1 MPCFGRFDDDGR
13 VTGQQLP
20 VSIVV
25 PAFGAAA
32 QLGKC
37 LESLCRYAP
46 PGCDVLVADDA
57 TPDDSVSEIVK
68 SFQSRLSLTYVRRSD
83 NLGFVENCNEA
94 IRSILPGGNDVLLLN
109 SDTQVTEG
117 FLEEMWDVLHLH
129 EKHGAVSPRSNNATI
144 FSVPVSGRLTPDDAY
159 QLWISIRLLLPRYQ
173 VMPTAV
179 GFCMLIKNVVLRQ
192 LGVFDE
198 VYSPGYNEEND
209 FICRINRH
217 GYSAVVAHQAF
228 VFHHESSSFGV
239 RQKTLERRNRQLL
252 DDRYPEYARKLV
264 EHMRYGID
272 PIDHFSMLWR
282 AHRKSIL
289 FDLFHLPAKHSGTS
303 DFALSLLLHLAPL
316 VESQYDLSLGLSDE
330 ARRFFS
336 HELAGYRFYDVVRQA
351 DARFDLVFKPAQ
363 IFTWPELN
371 RMVRLG
377 GRIAYTHLDI
387 IAVRCDYL
395 SGPNTRALFK
405 TAAQLS
411 DRVMTISEFSKND
424 FAAFYNLPI
433 PFEVIH
439 LGTHGDPSALDRTG
453 GYVLVVGNQFHHK
466 AVGRAVS
473 ELSGIADV
481 VALGAED
488 APTRGTRWLAS
499 GTLSR
504 SAIAAL
510 YDRAAVVVYPS
521 FYEGFGIPIVDAVAR
536 GIPVVALDSEVNQEV
551 RSVTGDS
558 HLFLV
563 RDHGEMRSVVSRII
577 SDPPIAAPREDPL
590 RTWRDVAT
598 QYARSFDDLLNRELN
613 IDLIRRR
620 WELLTT
626 IDAVH
631 PLA

>member
-1 MPCFGRFDDDGR
+1 
-13 VTGQQLP
+13 VTGKRLP
-20 VSIVV
+20 VSIVI

-32 QLGKC
+32 QLGQC

-46 PGCDVLVADDA
+46 PGCEVLVADDA
-57 TPDDSVSEIVK
+57 TLDESVSEVAK
-68 SFQSRLSLTYVRRSD
+68 SFQSKLSLTYVRRPD

-94 IRSILPGGNDVLLLN
+94 IRAILPGGNDVLLLN
-109 SDTQVTEG
+109 SDTMVTAG
-117 FLEEMWDVLHLH
+117 SLEEMWEVLHLH

-144 FSVPVSGRLTPDDAY
+144 FSVPVSGQLNPDDAH
-159 QLWISIRLLLPRYQ
+159 QLWQSIRFLLPRYQ

-179 GFCMLIKNVVLRQ
+179 GFCLLIKNVVLRQ
-192 LGVFDE
+192 LGVFDPA
-198 VYSPGYNEEND
+198 YSPGYNEEND

-217 GYSAVVAHQAF
+217 GYSAVAAHRSF
-228 VFHHESSSFGV
+228 VFHHESSSFGP
-239 RQKTLERRNRQLL
+239 RRKELEQRNRQLL
-252 DDRYPEYARKLV
+252 DNRYPEYARKIA
-264 EHMRYGID
+264 EHVRYDVD
-272 PIDHFSMLWR
+272 PIDHFSILWR

-289 FDLFHLPAKHSGTS
+289 FDLSHLPSQHSGTS

-316 VESQYDLSLGLSDE
+316 LEPHCDLSLALSKE
-330 ARRFFS
+330 ARQFFS
-336 HELAGYRFYDVVRQA
+336 HELTGYRFHDVTRQA
-351 DARFDLVFKPAQ
+351 DARFDLVFKPSQ
-363 IFTWPELN
+363 IFTWPEFH

-377 GRIAYTHLDI
+377 GRIAYTHLDV
-387 IAVRCDYL
+387 IAARCSYL
-395 SGPNTRALFK
+395 SGPGTRALFK

-411 DRVMTISEFSKND
+411 DRVMTISEFSRDD
-424 FAAFYNLPI
+424 FAAFYGVTV

-439 LGTHGDPSALDRTG
+439 LGTHEDRRVIDRSA

-466 AVGRAVS
+466 AVQRAVS
-473 ELSGIADV
+473 ELSGVAEV
-481 VALGAED
+481 VALGGED
-488 APTRGTRWLAS
+488 VPAPGVRWLAS

-504 SAIAAL
+504 SAIADL

-536 GIPVVALDSEVNQEV
+536 GIPVVALDTAVNQEV
-551 RSVTGDS
+551 RSVTGNS

-563 RDHGEMRSVVSRII
+563 RDHGEIRSVVSRII
-577 SDPPIAAPREDPL
+577 REPLVAAPNEGPL
-590 RTWRDVAT
+590 RNWGDVAR
-598 QYARSFDDLLNRELN
+598 QYARSFDDLLGGELN